1 MLPRPLPLRLPC
13 QLPGS
18 EEEAGAQRL
27 ECFAQAV
34 VPRIRQRNLRFLQA
48 RKMRVVLPEIM
59 ATLQDAS
66 TDIKMKALFVLQ
78 NIMGCVKR
86 KEASSIALQHAEEL
100 LPLFVDVSE
109 AAVGGRALAG
119 APCSATASGPAV
131 WAALALGPLP
141 SSLLPGSFRAGDSCG
156 PSESPVPSICS
167 PPLASG
173 PPCLLRCL
181 CKARPG
187 PVPTHGAGGLAGAAC
202 HGGGVKAARP
212 PRAKVLFLPPRSPV
226 LCGCPPSVSTETWCR
241 PWSGVTGA
249 E

>member
-109 AAVGGRALAG
+109 VAVGGRALAG

-141 SSLLPGSFRAGDSCG
+141 SSLLPGSFRAGG
-156 PSESPVPSICS
+156 QLWALGEPRAQHLLPAVGFRPSMH
-167 PPLASG
+167 PPLPVQG
-173 PPCLLRCL
+173 Q
-181 CKARPG
+181 ARP
-187 PVPTHGAGGLAGAAC
+187 
-202 HGGGVKAARP
+202 
-212 PRAKVLFLPPRSPV
+212 SPHA
-226 LCGCPPSVSTETWCR
+226 WCR
-241 PWSGVTGA
+241 RACRRCVPRRRCEGGPASSC
-249 E
+249 